1 MPTSPSLTPTS
12 RADRPLVI
20 LGPTASGKSSLA
32 VATAKEIGQAEIV
45 SIDSMAVYKNMDIG
59 TASPAASDR
68 EQVPHHLID
77 VAYPD
82 EEFTVGVF
90 KRLAL
95 AAIDSIRERGNTP
108 ILVGGTGLYLRAV
121 VDDLNLPG
129 RYPEIFAELDGE
141 PDTEALH
148 ARLESM
154 DPVAASRMEPSN
166 RRRILRA
173 LEVTIGSGSPFSS
186 FGPGLEEC
194 GPTPFVMVALRWPL
208 EVLDERISTRYRE
221 QMDAGFLDEVRQ
233 LGEGGLGR
241 TAAQALGY
249 KELLAHIAGECSL
262 EEALAT
268 AVKRTRR
275 FARRQQ
281 RWFRRDPRITWM
293 DAPVTAAQVVS
304 LWDER
309 RIIPIG

>member
-1 MPTSPSLTPTS
+1 MPTS

-32 VATAKEIGQAEIV
+32 VATAEEIGQAEIV
-45 SIDSMAVYKNMDIG
+45 SIDSMAVYRGMDIG
-59 TASPAASDR
+59 TASPTTSDQK
-68 EQVPHHLID
+68 QVPHHLID
-77 VAYPD
+77 VADPR

-90 KRLAL
+90 KRLAE
-95 AAIDSIRERGNTP
+95 AAIDAIRERGNTP

-129 RYPEIFAELDGE
+129 RYPEAAAELDAE

-148 ARLESM
+148 TRLASL
-154 DPVAASRMEPSN
+154 DPLAASRMEPSN
-166 RRRILRA
+166 RRRVLRA

-186 FGPGLEEC
+186 FGPGLEEY
-194 GPTPFVMVALRWPL
+194 GPTPFVMVALRWPQ
-208 EVLDERISTRYRE
+208 EVLDERISTRYQQ
-221 QMDAGFLDEVRQ
+221 QMDAGFLGEVR
-233 LGEGGLGR
+233 LLAAGGVGR

-268 AVKRTRR
+268 AIKRTRR

-281 RWFRRDPRITWM
+281 RWFRRDPRINWM
-293 DAPVTAAQVVS
+293 DAPVTAAEIVS

-309 RIIPIG
+309 RINPIG

>member
-1 MPTSPSLTPTS
+1 MIPTS

-32 VATAKEIGQAEIV
+32 LATADEIGRAEIV
-45 SIDSMAVYKNMDIG
+45 SIDSMAVYRGMDVG
-59 TASPAASDR
+59 TASPTASDQQ
-68 EQVPHHLID
+68 QVPHHLID
-77 VAYPD
+77 VADPA

-90 KRLAL
+90 KRMAL
-95 AAIDSIRERGNTP
+95 AALQAIRGRGNAP

-129 RYPEIFAELDGE
+129 RYPEVAAELDAE

-148 ARLESM
+148 TRLASL
-154 DPVAASRMEPSN
+154 DPLAASRMEPGN
-166 RRRILRA
+166 RRRVLRA

-186 FGPGLEEC
+186 YGPGLEEY
-194 GPTPFVMVALRWPL
+194 GPTPFVMVALRWPQD
-208 EVLDERISTRYRE
+208 VLDERISTRYQE

-233 LGEGGLGR
+233 LAARGVGR

-249 KELLAHIAGECSL
+249 RELLSHIAGECTL
-262 EEALAT
+262 EQALAT
-268 AVKRTRR
+268 AIKRTRR

-281 RWFRRDPRITWM
+281 RWFRRDPRINWM
-293 DAPVTAAQVVS
+293 DAPVTTAELVG

-309 RIIPIG
+309 RANAIG

>member
-1 MPTSPSLTPTS
+1 MATG

-32 VATAKEIGQAEIV
+32 VATAEFIGAAEIV
-45 SIDSMAVYKNMDIG
+45 SIDSMAVYRGMDIG
-59 TASPAASDR
+59 TASPTGSDQQ
-68 EQVPHHLID
+68 QVPHHLID
-77 VAYPD
+77 VADPS

-90 KRLAL
+90 KRLAT
-95 AAIDSIRERGNTP
+95 AAIDAIRARGNTP

-129 RYPEIFAELDGE
+129 RYPEAAAELDAE

-148 ARLESM
+148 TRLASL
-154 DPVAASRMEPSN
+154 DPLAASRMEPSN
-166 RRRILRA
+166 RRRVLRA

-186 FGPGLEEC
+186 FGPGLEEY
-194 GPTPFVMVALRWPL
+194 GPTPFVMVALRWPQA
-208 EVLDERISTRYRE
+208 VLDERIATRYQQQIE
-221 QMDAGFLDEVRQ
+221 AGFLDEVRH
-233 LGEGGLGR
+233 LAAGGVGR

-249 KELLAHIAGECSL
+249 KELLAHLGGECSL

-268 AVKRTRR
+268 AIRRTRR

-281 RWFRRDPRITWM
+281 RWFRRDPRINWM
-293 DAPVTAAQVVS
+293 DAPVTAAEIVA

-309 RIIPIG
+309 RINPNG

>member
-1 MPTSPSLTPTS
+1 MPTS

-32 VATAKEIGQAEIV
+32 VATAEEIGQTEIV
-45 SIDSMAVYKNMDIG
+45 SIDSMAVYRGMDIG
-59 TASPAASDR
+59 TASPTASDQK
-68 EQVPHHLID
+68 QVPHHLID
-77 VAYPD
+77 VADPS

-90 KRLAL
+90 KRFAV
-95 AAIDSIRERGNTP
+95 AAIDAIRERGNTP

-129 RYPEIFAELDGE
+129 RYPEVAAELDVE

-148 ARLESM
+148 TRLASL
-154 DPVAASRMEPSN
+154 DPLAASRMEPSN
-166 RRRILRA
+166 RRRVLRA

-186 FGPGLEEC
+186 FGPGLEEY
-194 GPTPFVMVALRWPL
+194 GPTPFVMVALRWTR
-208 EVLDERISTRYRE
+208 EVLDERISTRYQE

-233 LGEGGLGR
+233 LAADGVGR

-249 KELLAHIAGECSL
+249 KELLAHLEGECSL

-268 AVKRTRR
+268 AIKRTRR

-281 RWFRRDPRITWM
+281 RWFHRDPRINWM
-293 DAPVTAAQVVS
+293 DAPVTAAEIVS

-309 RIIPIG
+309 RIIAIG

>member
-1 MPTSPSLTPTS
+1 MPSS

-20 LGPTASGKSSLA
+20 LGPTACGKSSLA
-32 VATAKEIGQAEIV
+32 VATAEEIGQAEIV

-59 TASPAASDR
+59 TASPTDAER
-68 EQVPHHLID
+68 KQVPHHLID
-77 VAYPD
+77 VADPA
-82 EEFTVGVF
+82 EEFTVAVF

-129 RYPEIFAELDGE
+129 RYPEVAAELDGE
-141 PDTEALH
+141 PDTAALH
-148 ARLESM
+148 ARLASL
-154 DPVAASRMEPSN
+154 DPVAAARMEPGN
-166 RRRILRA
+166 RRRVLRA

-186 FGPGLEEC
+186 FGPGLAQY
-194 GPTPFVMVALRWPL
+194 GPTPYVMVALRWPQ
-208 EVLDERISTRYRE
+208 EVLDERISTRY
-221 QMDAGFLDEVRQ
+221 QQQLDSGFLDEVRR
-233 LGEGGLGR
+233 LADSGLGR

-249 KELLAHIAGECSL
+249 KELLAHIAGECPL
-262 EEALAT
+262 DEALAT

-281 RWFRRDPRITWM
+281 RWFRRDPRISWM

-309 RIIPIG
+309 RVIPIAQ

>member
-1 MPTSPSLTPTS
+1 MATG

-32 VATAKEIGQAEIV
+32 VATAKEIAQAEIV
-45 SIDSMAVYKNMDIG
+45 SIDSMAVYRGMDVG
-59 TASPAASDR
+59 TASPTASDQQ
-68 EQVPHHLID
+68 QVPHHLID
-77 VAYPD
+77 VADPS

-90 KRLAL
+90 KRLAA
-95 AAIDSIRERGNTP
+95 AAIDTIRERGNTP

-129 RYPEIFAELDGE
+129 RYPEAAAELDAE

-148 ARLESM
+148 TRLASL
-154 DPVAASRMEPSN
+154 DPLAASRMEPSN
-166 RRRILRA
+166 RRRVLRA

-186 FGPGLEEC
+186 FGPGLEEY
-194 GPTPFVMVALRWPL
+194 GPTPFVMVALRWPQ
-208 EVLDERISTRYRE
+208 EVLDERIATRYQQ
-221 QMDAGFLDEVRQ
+221 QMEAGFLDEAR
-233 LGEGGLGR
+233 LLAAGGVGR

-249 KELLAHIAGECSL
+249 KELLAHLAGECSL

-268 AVKRTRR
+268 AIKRTRR

-281 RWFRRDPRITWM
+281 RWFRRDPRINWL
-293 DAPVTAAQVVS
+293 DAPVTAAEIVA

-309 RIIPIG
+309 RIMPNG